1 MMQQKIDNLSALSKY
16 RSELMGIAIIWI
28 VLFHSNISAPDNF
41 FLRVLWYLFVSF
53 GGGIGVDIFFIL
65 SGFGLFYSVKFIDKE
80 VISRNWGGW
89 IVKRMKRILPSYLI
103 VAILYYILKGD
114 FCLYNLCQLNFLVN
128 GIRDFWFIP
137 AIVICYLLFPLFY
150 QIGKKIGFRNMM
162 IVSTLIVV
170 AVTYALNYFNPIY
183 YSKIEIFLQR
193 IPCFVLGIYWG
204 YLSVINSYK
213 EYYLGIIFSV
223 LLIPVCMYTHF
234 VGSSRWTFF
243 FMTIVFIQV
252 LLLLLIYLGNTLKT
266 ILQYLGKRSLQIYLT
281 HVSLGIML
289 SNLILIK
296 EFSLA
301 IYFVSALVM
310 GELLYRTNNFLL
322 RKY

>member
-1 MMQQKIDNLSALSKY
+1 MDIKNEQILISRNRDY
-16 RSELMGIAIIWI
+16 LMGIAIIWI

-41 FLRVLWYLFVSF
+41 FLRALWYLFVSF
-53 GGGIGVDIFFIL
+53 GGGIGVDVFFIL
-65 SGFGLFYSVKFIDKE
+65 SGFGLFYSIYSVDNKLFKCG
-80 VISRNWGGW
+80 WGGW

-103 VAILYYILKGD
+103 VAILYYILKED

-128 GIRDFWFIP
+128 GMRDFWFIP

-150 QIGKKIGFRNMM
+150 QIGKKIRFRNMM

-170 AVTYALNYFNPIY
+170 SVTCALNYFNPIY
-183 YSKIEIFLQR
+183 CSKIEIFLQR

-204 YLSVINSYK
+204 YLSVRNSYK

-234 VGSSRWTFF
+234 VGSSRWAFF

-252 LLLLLIYLGNTLKT
+252 LLLLLVYLGNTLKT

-289 SNLILIK
+289 SNLISIK

>member
-1 MMQQKIDNLSALSKY
+1 M
-16 RSELMGIAIIWI
+16 
-28 VLFHSNISAPDNF
+28 
-41 FLRVLWYLFVSF
+41 
-53 GGGIGVDIFFIL
+53 
-65 SGFGLFYSVKFIDKE
+65 
-80 VISRNWGGW
+80 
-89 IVKRMKRILPSYLI
+89 KRMKRILPSYLI

-114 FCLYNLCQLNFLVN
+114 FSLYNLCQLNFLVN

-150 QIGKKIGFRNMM
+150 QMGKKIGFRNMI

-170 AVTYALNYFNPIY
+170 AVTCALNYFNPIY

-204 YLSVINSYK
+204 YLSVKNSYK

-223 LLIPVCMYTHF
+223 LLAPVCMYTHF
-234 VGSSRWTFF
+234 VGSSRWFFF

-289 SNLILIK
+289 SNLVLIK